1 MKVFSNFVRNKFVTF
16 NERDRPWMTSNIKDK
31 INYCNKIY
39 REYLKKRKQQ
49 VDYMKLQNTIKEL
62 LELISNRMDDYD
74 LHLANKLID
83 PTTSSKTYWSI
94 LNIFCNGR
102 KLSIMPPL
110 LINDKLETDFKKK
123 AHHFNAF
130 FASKCTP
137 LINYKVLPASVDHIS
152 TARLSSIN
160 FNIVDILKII
170 KSLNVNK
177 AHGHNDISIRMIKL
191 CGQSIVKPLSTIFK
205 NCIDNGIFMIFGKNP
220 ILFLFIKKVT
230 NRSLIIIDLFLFY
243 RLW

>member
-49 VDYMKLQNTIKEL
+49 VDYVKLQNTIKEL
-62 LELISNRMDDYD
+62 LELISNRMDDYN

-152 TARLSSIN
+152 TARFSSIN

-177 AHGHNDISIRMIKL
+177 AHGHNDISIKIIKP
-191 CGQSIVKPLSTIFK
+191 CGQSIVKPLSIIF
-205 NCIDNGIFMIFGKNP
+205 NN
-220 ILFLFIKKVT
+220 
-230 NRSLIIIDLFLFY
+230 
-243 RLW
+243 